1 MGMQTRLG
9 QTRVRCSVTHTE
21 PEFQM
26 EIHLQLNSTGSK
38 SPSGLGHGDFFALGL
53 EVSVFVLKQF

>member
-1 MGMQTRLG
+1 
-9 QTRVRCSVTHTE
+9 
-21 PEFQM
+21 M